1 MQLQSNVTFA
11 NEKFIILMN
20 YCYRWIAYSKCFL
33 FNHVDSYLVL
43 VDELNDAL
51 AGLHKED
58 ELELFIIASF
68 NYNT

>member
-1 MQLQSNVTFA
+1 
-11 NEKFIILMN
+11 
-20 YCYRWIAYSKCFL
+20 
-33 FNHVDSYLVL
+33 VDSYLVL